1 MPNAT
6 RRLCDFPGC
15 KSGPVDD
22 DGNPSPYITP
32 PDLPEKEDVSATLKE
47 HVTMAHELPLR
58 MAESKVN
65 QLKAEADKLRAEAE
79 KLAAE

>member
-1 MPNAT
+1 M
-6 RRLCDFPGC
+6 
-15 KSGPVDD
+15 DD

-32 PDLPEKEDVSATLKE
+32 PDLPKREDVSANIKE

-65 QLKAEADKLRAEAE
+65 QLKAEADKLWA
-79 KLAAE
+79 